1 MFKALR
7 VGVAIICLLLLI
19 ITGCRKTAGIGGNS
33 TIQGKVKAIYY
44 DVFGNA
50 YPYYAGKIDVYIIY
64 GDEAYFG
71 DDVETSYDGTYE
83 FRYLRKGQY
92 TIFAYSDCDTCL
104 GKKRVEMIKTEIIK
118 NNSVVK
124 LDDLI
129 IVKK

>member
-7 VGVAIICLLLLI
+7 IGIAIFSVLVLF

-50 YPYYAGKIDVYIIY
+50 YPYYAGKVDVYIIY
-64 GDEAYFG
+64 GDEEYFG

-104 GKKRVEMIKTEIIK
+104 GKKRVEMIKTEITK

-124 LDDLI
+124 LEDLV